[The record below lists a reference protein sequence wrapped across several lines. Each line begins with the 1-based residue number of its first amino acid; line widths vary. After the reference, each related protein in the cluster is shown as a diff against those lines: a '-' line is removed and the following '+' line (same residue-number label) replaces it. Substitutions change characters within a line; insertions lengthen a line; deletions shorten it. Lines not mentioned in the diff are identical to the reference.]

1 MVDWQQIEKDFISW
15 RMSEETKSMLTMDI
29 LNWFKNR
36 IESAQIV
43 PTIEDKIEYEN
54 INVTADI
61 KVNYGK

>member
-1 MVDWQQIEKDFISW
+1 MDWKKIEDEFALWHLGKKGS
-15 RMSEETKSMLTMDI
+15 KSVKRITA
-29 LNWFKNR
+29 WFKNR

>member
-1 MVDWQQIEKDFISW
+1 MDWKKIEDEFALWHLEHKGS
-15 RMSEETKSMLTMDI
+15 KSVQSITE
-29 LNWFKNR
+29 WFKNR